1 VPPDASLRQQE
12 VQPGPGAVPEVRQ
25 VWHAQGA
32 NCAAGAES
40 IEIRLEV
47 IAIEA
52 ISAQM
57 ASAGARDP

>member
-1 VPPDASLRQQE
+1 LR
-12 VQPGPGAVPEVRQ
+12 R
-25 VWHAQGA
+25 
-32 NCAAGAES
+32 GAES

-47 IAIEA
+47 IAIDA